1 MRRPAAISLAR
12 SPVLVLAASA
22 VLALSPAVPAI
33 ASFMPDGPVQIAPAP
48 SAPPSPSAPGPAL
61 LGPAAPEGPSP
72 AAPASGEAFTV
83 TADRIEYNSLA
94 RTLRADG
101 HVRASSG
108 DAVITADHLEG
119 SADTQ
124 EVMASGHVT
133 LSRGLTTATG
143 SLLRY
148 NLGTKVGR
156 MENMAGQFGPLHVS
170 GQAIEIAPGQDV
182 VSDASVTPCDPDHP
196 FYKITAKKIVIV
208 PDQSFT
214 AYDASLWVG
223 GVRVITLPSY
233 TAGLRG
239 RSGPSLG
246 YNTLDGAYIEYTNSF
261 PVGDWRDEYRI
272 RLATTT
278 GLSAENILSERA
290 ADHLWSIDLG
300 RSQVQDVNG
309 NLFNIDRY
317 TLDLNYDRERLSWA
331 PVDFQFEAH
340 AGSYGELATG
350 VATTRAEG
358 LATVT
363 TDTFRLGP
371 RLFVSAGGLARYD
384 TYGTG
389 QQRTVLEGSA
399 ALTSPLSM
407 WASASL
413 SYSGVGVSG
422 GTPFLFDLI
431 NPSSVASLSYTYIF
445 GGFVQSAGAN
455 LSYDFLAQQTT
466 LGLNVSLTITPATAF
481 SVSSQYNLATQQLTE
496 VDYALNVRCDCV
508 SFGLVYRTFPQS
520 PSANNVMF
528 TVELNAFPGTNV
540 TF

>member
-1 MRRPAAISLAR
+1 
-12 SPVLVLAASA
+12 
-22 VLALSPAVPAI
+22 
-33 ASFMPDGPVQIAPAP
+33 
-48 SAPPSPSAPGPAL
+48 
-61 LGPAAPEGPSP
+61 
-72 AAPASGEAFTV
+72 V

-101 HVRASSG
+101 HVQASSG
-108 DAVITADHLEG
+108 DTVITADHLEG

-124 EVMASGHVT
+124 EVTASGHVT

-143 SLLRY
+143 SLLTY

-182 VSDASVTPCDPDHP
+182 VSDASITPCDPDHP
-196 FYKITAKKIVIV
+196 FYKITAKKIVIA
-208 PDQSFT
+208 PDQSVT

-233 TAGLRG
+233 TAGPHG

-246 YNTLDGAYIEYTNSF
+246 YNTLDGAYIEYANSF
-261 PVGDWRDEYRI
+261 PVGAWRDEYRI

-290 ADHLWSIDLG
+290 ADHLWKVDLG

-309 NLFNIDRY
+309 TLFNIDRY
-317 TLDLNYDRERLSWA
+317 TLDLEYDRQRLSWV
-331 PVDFQFEAH
+331 PVDFQVETH
-340 AGSYGELATG
+340 AGSYRELATG
-350 VATTRAEG
+350 IAATRAEG
-358 LATVT
+358 LATIA

-371 RLFVSAGGLARYD
+371 RLFASAGGLARYD

-389 QQRTVLEGSA
+389 QKRTVLEGSA
-399 ALTSPLSM
+399 ALTSPLSI

-431 NPSSVASLSYTYIF
+431 SPSSVASLSYTYIF

-466 LGLNVSLTITPATAF
+466 LGLNVSLTITPTTAL
-481 SVSSQYNLATQQLTE
+481 SVSSQYNLATQQMTE

-508 SFGLVYRTFPQS
+508 TVGLVYRTFPLT
-520 PSANNVMF
+520 PSANNLMV
-528 TVELNAFPGTNV
+528 TVQLNAFPGSNV

>member
-1 MRRPAAISLAR
+1 M
-12 SPVLVLAASA
+12 
-22 VLALSPAVPAI
+22 
-33 ASFMPDGPVQIAPAP
+33 
-48 SAPPSPSAPGPAL
+48 
-61 LGPAAPEGPSP
+61 
-72 AAPASGEAFTV
+72 

-108 DAVITADHLEG
+108 DAVITADHLDG

-124 EVMASGHVT
+124 EITATGHVT
-133 LSRGLTTATG
+133 LSQGLTTATG
-143 SLLRY
+143 SLLTY

-156 MENMAGQFGPLHVS
+156 MENMTGLFGPLHVS

-182 VSDASVTPCDPDHP
+182 VSEASVTPCDPDNP
-196 FYKITAKKIVIV
+196 FYKITARKIVIV

-233 TAGLRG
+233 TSGLRG

-246 YNTLDGAYIEYTNSF
+246 YNTL
-261 PVGDWRDEYRI
+261 
-272 RLATTT
+272 
-278 GLSAENILSERA
+278 RA
-290 ADHLWSIDLG
+290 ADHVWRVDLG

-317 TLDLNYDRERLSWA
+317 ALDLEYDRQRPSWL
-331 PVDFQFEAH
+331 PLDLQVEAH
-340 AGSYGELATG
+340 AGSYRELATG
-350 VATTRAEG
+350 IATPRAEG
-358 LATVT
+358 LASIT

-371 RLFVSAGGLARYD
+371 RLFASAGGIARYD

-422 GTPFLFDLI
+422 GTPYLFDLI

-445 GGFVQSAGAN
+445 GGFVQSASAN

-466 LGLNVSLTITPATAF
+466 LGLNVSMTITPATAF
-481 SVSSQYNLATQQLTE
+481 SVSSQYNVTTQQLTE
-496 VDYALNVRCDCV
+496 VDYAVNVRCDCV
-508 SFGLVYRTFPQS
+508 TVGFVYRTFPQS
-520 PSANNVMF
+520 PSANNLML
-528 TVELNAFPGTNV
+528 TVQLNSLGSNV

>member
-1 MRRPAAISLAR
+1 MRRPAAISPSR
-12 SPVLVLAASA
+12 SPALVLAAGA
-22 VLALSPAVPAI
+22 LLALSPVVPAI
-33 ASFMPDGPVQIAPAP
+33 ASFMPEGPGQISPSETPPTPAVPGSPQAPTPA
-48 SAPPSPSAPGPAL
+48 PSAPGPA
-61 LGPAAPEGPSP
+61 PP
-72 AAPASGEAFTV
+72 SGEAFTV
-83 TADRIEYNSLA
+83 TADRIEYDSLA

-101 HVRASSG
+101 HVQASGG

-124 EVMASGHVT
+124 EVTASGHVVLT
-133 LSRGLTTATG
+133 QGLTTATG
-143 SLLRY
+143 TLLTY

-182 VSDASVTPCDPDHP
+182 VSEASMTPCDPDHP
-196 FYKITAKKIVIV
+196 FYKVTAKKIVIV
-208 PDQSFT
+208 PDQSVT

-246 YNTLDGAYIEYTNSF
+246 YNSLDGAYIEYANSF
-261 PVGDWRDEYRI
+261 PVGGWRDEYRI

-278 GLSAENILSERA
+278 SLSAENILSERA
-290 ADHLWSIDLG
+290 GDHLWKVDLG

-309 NLFNIDRY
+309 TLFNIDRY
-317 TLDLNYDRERLSWA
+317 TLDLEYDRERLSWA
-331 PVDFQFEAH
+331 PIDLGVEAH
-340 AGSYGELATG
+340 AGSYRELATG
-350 VATTRAEG
+350 IATPRAEG
-358 LATVT
+358 LATIT

-371 RLFVSAGGLARYD
+371 RLFASAGGLARYD

-399 ALTSPLSM
+399 ALTSPLSI

-413 SYSGVGVSG
+413 SYSGIGVSG
-422 GTPFLFDLI
+422 ATPFLFDLI

-466 LGLNVSLTITPATAF
+466 LGLNVGMTITPTTAL
-481 SVSSQYNLATQQLTE
+481 SVSSEYNVTTRQLTE
-496 VDYALNVRCDCV
+496 VDYAVNVRCDCV
-508 SFGLVYRTFPQS
+508 TVGFVYRTFPQS
-520 PSANNVMF
+520 PSANNLML
-528 TVELNAFPGTNV
+528 TVQLNSLGSNV